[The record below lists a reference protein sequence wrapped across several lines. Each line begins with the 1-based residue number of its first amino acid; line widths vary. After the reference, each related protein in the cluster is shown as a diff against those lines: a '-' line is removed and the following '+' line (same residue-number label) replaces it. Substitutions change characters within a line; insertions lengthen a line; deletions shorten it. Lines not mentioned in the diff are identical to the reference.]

1 MFNVYIRYVNLKP
14 CISRL
19 PENGYGGN
27 VTDWPAR
34 LHDTPERLQSI
45 QIDAY
50 ISRKELFR
58 AETKYWNEIIG
69 SYVRAWHWKTMKFRN
84 VLDMKAGYGG

>member
-1 MFNVYIRYVNLKP
+1 MNLKP

-19 PENGYGGN
+19 PDNGYGGN
-27 VTDWPAR
+27 VTNWPAR
-34 LHDTPERLQSI
+34 LHAPPERLQSI

-50 ISRKELFR
+50 ISRKDLFK
-58 AETKYWNEIIG
+58 ADLKYWNEIMDVYI
-69 SYVRAWHWKTMKFRN
+69 RDRHWVTMKFRN